1 MSLVSANK
9 TKMYTTKKSMNS
21 SEEDN
26 LSLDKKP
33 RTKKSLGRSFNVDKL
48 MRNTESRSK
57 KVPEKISLRNQI
69 KS

>member
-1 MSLVSANK
+1 
-9 TKMYTTKKSMNS
+9 MYTTKKSIYS
-21 SEEDN
+21 SEEEN
-26 LSLDKKP
+26 LDKSKIK
-33 RTKKSLGRSFNVDKL
+33 TKKSSVGRSVNIDKL